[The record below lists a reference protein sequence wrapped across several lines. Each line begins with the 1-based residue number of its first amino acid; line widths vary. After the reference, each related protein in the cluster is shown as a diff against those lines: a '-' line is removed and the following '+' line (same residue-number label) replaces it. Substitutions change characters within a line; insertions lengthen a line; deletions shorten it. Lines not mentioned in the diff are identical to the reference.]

1 MNTQSLL
8 VPLDLTGCAD
18 EVVEAAGDLAAKLD
32 ARVILLNVVQIPTGV
47 NPYATMMMDDIEWHT
62 AREALD
68 DDARAHLIPLRERL
82 AAKGVK
88 VGHMLAHGDVTT
100 AILHASEE
108 AKCGII
114 VMGTHGRRGL
124 ERMVLGSVA
133 EQVIR
138 RSNCPV
144 LVIRTHN
151 PAAHPGKSETQHQVE
166 AEREG

>member
-1 MNTQSLL
+1 MKTDSLL
-8 VPLDLTGCAD
+8 VPLDLTGCAT
-18 EVVEAAGDLAAKLD
+18 EVVDAAGDLAAKLG

-68 DDARAHLIPLRERL
+68 DDARAHLIPLREAL
-82 AAKGVK
+82 AGKGVK

-100 AILHASEE
+100 AILHAAEE
-108 AKCGII
+108 ARCGII

-124 ERMVLGSVA
+124 ERMMLGSVA

-138 RSNCPV
+138 RSSCPV
-144 LVIRTHN
+144 LVIRTAD
-151 PAAHPGKSETQHQVE
+151 PAVHPGKSDVQHQID
-166 AEREG
+166 AELDG